1 MSRITKARGKIARR
15 LGVNIFEMPKYD
27 RLLQRKSNPP
37 GRSAPKRG
45 RISNYG
51 LQLLEKQKLRYA
63 YGISERQMHGVYT
76 AARKKPG
83 RTGENMIELLERRLD
98 NVVFRLGYA
107 RSRSQARQFV
117 NHGHILVNGKKETIP
132 SRLVGRGDSI
142 EVREK
147 RNSRRLARENAS
159 ENRRRE
165 YRWIEGDPDKLQAS
179 VTSLPSIGDISLKV
193 DVQRIVEYYAR

>member
-15 LGVNIFEMPKYD
+15 LGVNIFEIPKYD

-37 GRSAPKRG
+37 GRAAPKRG

-51 LQLLEKQKLRYA
+51 LQLMEKQKLRYA
-63 YGISERQMHGVYT
+63 YGISERQLHRAYIS
-76 AARKKPG
+76 ARKKPG

-107 RSRSQARQFV
+107 RSRSQARQIV
-117 NHGHILVNGKKETIP
+117 NHGHILVNGTKESIP
-132 SRLVGRGDSI
+132 SRLVNRGDTVAVKASKKSQRI
-142 EVREK
+142 
-147 RNSRRLARENAS
+147 ARENTA

-165 YRWIEGDPDKLQAS
+165 SGWLERDHDRLQAS
-179 VTSLPSIGDISLKV
+179 VIALPSVGDISLNI
-193 DVQRIVEYYAR
+193 DMQRIVEYYAR